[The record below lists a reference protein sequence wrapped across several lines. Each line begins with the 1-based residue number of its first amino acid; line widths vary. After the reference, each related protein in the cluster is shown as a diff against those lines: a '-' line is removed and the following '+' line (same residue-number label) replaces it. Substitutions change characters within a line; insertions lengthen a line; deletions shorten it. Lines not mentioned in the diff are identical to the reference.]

1 MQEKLKE
8 YRSKLL
14 AFAQQLR
21 DVRTV
26 GLYAFLVV
34 VLLLSWS
41 GAKVIDTNYGLQRQI
56 ANLEQQNTVAE
67 LGNQNLKLQN
77 DYYNTPQYLELTA
90 RANFGLAAPGETV
103 LVVPKA
109 TAIAHTVQLPDAE
122 RQQATKTKGKQ
133 PAYQRNFQ
141 AWMNFFLH
149 RQDATSQ

>member
-1 MQEKLKE
+1 MQEKIKH
-8 YRSKLL
+8 YQTKLL

-21 DVRTV
+21 DVRMV
-26 GLYAFLVV
+26 GLYSFLVI

-41 GAKVIDTNYGLQRQI
+41 GVKVIDTNYGLQRQI
-56 ANLEQQNTVAE
+56 ANLEQQNGVAE
-67 LGNQNLKLQN
+67 LSNQNLKLEN
-77 DYYNTPQYLELTA
+77 DYYNTPQYLELNA

-109 TAIAHTVQLPDAE
+109 TALARTVELPDAE
-122 RQQATKTKGKQ
+122 RLQATKTKGKQ

-149 RQDATSQ
+149 RQNTAIE